1 MAEKTNLSYFSV
13 LILAVLVFA
22 SNFLDTNLFRFG
34 DLNFAVWF
42 VLSFFCYLTGHYINK
57 SFGWQFGAK
66 LIFAIT
72 IVVAVISVSFVIF
85 LKEYFNAAN
94 PTGENIILFALR
106 NVFLGGMGYFGMAI
120 NEALTL
126 RSKVEMQ
133 EEKLKLIEDTIKD
146 SKKESELTVREAQI
160 RANKIINEAE
170 LQAKNTIL
178 KKERIER
185 ELKEFI
191 QIEKELIK
199 KYEEAK

>member
-1 MAEKTNLSYFSV
+1 MAEKNSLQYFSV

-42 VLSFFCYLTGHYINK
+42 VLSVFCYATGHFINK
-57 SFGWQFGAK
+57 SFGWQYGAK
-66 LIFAIT
+66 LIFAAT
-72 IVVAVISVSFVIF
+72 IVVAVVSISFVIF
-85 LKEYFNAAN
+85 FREYFNAAN
-94 PTGENIILFALR
+94 PTGENIVLFALR

-120 NEALTL
+120 NEVLNL
-126 RSKVEMQ
+126 QSKVVLH

-146 SKKESELTVREAQI
+146 SKKESELTVRDAQI

-170 LQAKNTIL
+170 LTAKNTLL
-178 KKERIER
+178 KKERIEK
-185 ELKEFI
+185 ELQEFI

-199 KYEEAK
+199 KYEETK